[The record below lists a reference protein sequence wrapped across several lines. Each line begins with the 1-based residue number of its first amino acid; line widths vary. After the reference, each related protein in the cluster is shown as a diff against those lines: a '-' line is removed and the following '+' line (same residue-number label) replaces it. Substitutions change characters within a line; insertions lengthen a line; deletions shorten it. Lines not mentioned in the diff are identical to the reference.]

1 MKPCK
6 HCATPFTPVR
16 PLQAVCSALC
26 ASRLVKAER
35 KAEIATTRARK
46 QALKTIPQLIKE
58 AQIAVNAYVRQ
69 RDKDK
74 GCFVCGKPFDF
85 SDTLGGVMDAGHF
98 RGRGAAPQH
107 RFNELNIMGEC
118 KPCNSSWGAKPHEVR
133 EGAIRRIGLKAVE
146 ALEADNAPHKWTREE
161 LENVKNF
168 YKTKLKALQAQQSTN
183 VD

>member
-1 MKPCK
+1 MKPCA
-6 HCATPFTPVR
+6 HCNTPFTPQR
-16 PLQAVCSALC
+16 MGQRVCSPRC
-26 ASRLVKAER
+26 AGRLVKAEK
-35 KAEIATTRARK
+35 KAEIAATRARK

-58 AQIAVNAYVRQ
+58 AQVAVNAYVRQ

-85 SDTLGGVMDAGHF
+85 SDSLGGVMDAGHF

-133 EGAIRRIGLKAVE
+133 AGAIRRIGLDAVE
-146 ALEADNAPHKWTREE
+146 SLEADNRPHKWTREE
-161 LENVKNF
+161 LIAVRDY
-168 YKTKLKALQAQQSTN
+168 YKTKLKALLAQRPDS
-183 VD
+183 